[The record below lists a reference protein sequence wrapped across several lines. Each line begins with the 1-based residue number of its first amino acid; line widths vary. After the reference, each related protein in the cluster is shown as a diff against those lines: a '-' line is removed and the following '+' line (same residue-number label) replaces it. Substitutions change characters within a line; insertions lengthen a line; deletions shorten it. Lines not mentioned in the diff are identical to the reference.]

1 MPASTISLTSAALR
15 ITTGGS
21 GAGGVP
27 TSATTAFPGE
37 RTNSWAISTGYS
49 PHRRR
54 NLMWERFTPVLL
66 PRVTPAATKKLRH
79 RGWHEAAGHAIG
91 KPVRTAKRPSATG
104 PGRCRVADDTTT
116 RAGER
121 GADTVAECEPDY
133 RFTLA
138 NERTFLAWQR
148 TALGLLA
155 AAVAVVQL
163 VPELTIPGARHALG
177 LLPAGPATLT

>member
-1 MPASTISLTSAALR
+1 
-15 ITTGGS
+15 
-21 GAGGVP
+21 
-27 TSATTAFPGE
+27 
-37 RTNSWAISTGYS
+37 
-49 PHRRR
+49 
-54 NLMWERFTPVLL
+54 MWERFTPVLL
-66 PRVTPAATKKLRH
+66 PRVTPAVTRKLRH

-91 KPVRTAKRPSATG
+91 KPVRTAKRPSARG

-177 LLPAGPATLT
+177 LLLAVLATLTSAMGLLRWEQADRAIRRGGPLPRHPTPAYLAVGLTVVGLLAIGLVIGKAVTG